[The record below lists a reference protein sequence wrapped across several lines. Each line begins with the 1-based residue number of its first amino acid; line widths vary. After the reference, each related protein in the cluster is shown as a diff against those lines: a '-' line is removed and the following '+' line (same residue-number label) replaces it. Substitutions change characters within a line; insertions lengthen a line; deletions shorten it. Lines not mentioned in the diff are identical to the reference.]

1 MTSAQKGGGVKK
13 HPKFVD
19 MDIHYINFTDRGGRG
34 SKFNYYVDV
43 TYGSPEHDHLFS
55 SLSTFKFQP

>member
-19 MDIHYINFTDRGGRG
+19 MDMHYINFYGQRG
-34 SKFNYYVDV
+34 KDV
-43 TYGSPEHDHLFS
+43 
-55 SLSTFKFQP
+55 KNQ